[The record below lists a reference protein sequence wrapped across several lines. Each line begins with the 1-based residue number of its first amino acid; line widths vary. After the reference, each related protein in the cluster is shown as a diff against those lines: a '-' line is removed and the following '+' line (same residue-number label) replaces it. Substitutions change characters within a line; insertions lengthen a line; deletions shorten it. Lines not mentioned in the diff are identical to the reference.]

1 MPRAVKPPVVDGPG
15 MPGSTSP
22 VSALSGTKNSLGA
35 SRKPEDEFERR
46 FLALVRPDD
55 VVLDAGCG
63 IGNFSPER
71 PESPPAFHVIGF
83 DNFLGVQQN
92 SNVDFRCAGDV
103 NHLPFAD
110 RVFDIVY
117 ARWLIEHLE
126 DPAKT
131 LREFHRV
138 LKPGGHVAI
147 FTTNL
152 QHYYGVAAKLTP
164 HWFHI
169 WFNRRRG
176 FLEADIF
183 PTYYR
188 ANTRRRCERFLLEAG
203 FKHQNIT
210 IDLAE
215 GAPEVLAFS
224 SALHSLG
231 RAYENVVNRFEVLS
245 SFRLNLI
252 IIAQKQ

>member
-1 MPRAVKPPVVDGPG
+1 

-22 VSALSGTKNSLGA
+22 LSALSGTKNSSGT

-46 FLALVRPDD
+46 FLALVRPNDL
-55 VVLDAGCG
+55 VLDAGCG
-63 IGNFSPER
+63 SGNLSPMR
-71 PESPPAFHVIGF
+71 PVSTAVFHAIGF

-126 DPAKT
+126 SPARA

-152 QHYYGVAAKLTP
+152 QHYYGVAAKFTP

-169 WFNRRRG
+169 WFNRQRG
-176 FLEADIF
+176 FLESDIF

-188 ANTRRRCERFLLEAG
+188 ANTQRRCERSLLEAG
-203 FKHQNIT
+203 FKHQNVKIEFV
-210 IDLAE
+210 E
-215 GAPEVLAFS
+215 GAPTVLAFNS
-224 SALHSLG
+224 VLHSLG

-252 IIAQKQ
+252 VIARKE

>member
-1 MPRAVKPPVVDGPG
+1 MPCAVRPLAVDPG
-15 MPGSTSP
+15 MAGSTSP
-22 VSALSGTKNSLGA
+22 RSAWSGTKNPLGT

-46 FLALVRPDD
+46 FLALVRPND

-63 IGNFSPER
+63 SGKFTPEH
-71 PESPPAFHVIGF
+71 PMLSKAFHVIGF

-92 SNVDFRCAGDV
+92 ANVAFRCAGDV

-152 QHYYGVAAKLTP
+152 QHYYGVAAKFTP

-176 FLEADIF
+176 FLEGDLF

-188 ANTRRRCERFLLEAG
+188 ANTRQRCERSLLEAG
-203 FKHQNIT
+203 FKHQNIR
-210 IDLAE
+210 IELVE
-215 GAPEVLAFS
+215 GAPAVLAFNS
-224 SALHSLG
+224 TLYFLG
-231 RAYENVVNRFEVLS
+231 RAYENLVNRFESLS

-252 IIAQKQ
+252 IIARKQ